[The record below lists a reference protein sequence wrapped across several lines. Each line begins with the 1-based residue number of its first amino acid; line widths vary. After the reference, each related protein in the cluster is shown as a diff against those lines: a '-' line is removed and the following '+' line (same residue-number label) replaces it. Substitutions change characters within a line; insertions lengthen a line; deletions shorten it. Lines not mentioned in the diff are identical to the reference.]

1 VSKLIDLIRVGR
13 WLLCRFF
20 CAVYRKKED
29 SAATVPAREHV
40 LDRGD
45 ARLVFLSTQPTVFP
59 IDLYLSQ
66 LESTHALSE
75 CVQAGTSSINLAL
88 ELTGYTGDKEVTNH
102 FVLHFQRKLAAD
114 KTDPRLIC
122 QSITSSTSAN

>member
-1 VSKLIDLIRVGR
+1 MSKLIDLIRVGR

-20 CAVYRKKED
+20 GAVCRKNEP

-40 LDRGD
+40 VDRGD
-45 ARLVFLSTQPTVFP
+45 ARLVFLSTQPTAFP

-75 CVQAGTSSINLAL
+75 CIQAGTSSINLAL
-88 ELTGYTGDKEVTNH
+88 ELTGYTGDKEMTNH
-102 FVLHFQRKLAAD
+102 FVLHFQRKLAPC
-114 KTDPRLIC
+114 KSC
-122 QSITSSTSAN
+122 KS